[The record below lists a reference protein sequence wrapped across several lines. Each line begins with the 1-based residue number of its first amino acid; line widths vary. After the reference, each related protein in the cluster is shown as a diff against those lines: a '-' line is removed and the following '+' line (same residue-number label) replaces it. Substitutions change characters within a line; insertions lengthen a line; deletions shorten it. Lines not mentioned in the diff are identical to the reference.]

1 MKKIFKKK
9 IILFLLISLSFTN
22 HAYSVDI
29 PTVDDL
35 NNQVPQLP
43 EKKAPNASENLN
55 QLNEK
60 ILTVDEDKILKV
72 LVKDFKIDGNK
83 RYNDELLLSLINEN
97 INKELDYNALLNVT
111 TSLSNYYRS
120 QGYLATAYLPPQDIK
135 NGVVNIKITE
145 AILGKITFNVDEG
158 QKLNISKEK
167 IRLKILYKVEDGGGL
182 NISQLDKNIRNFN
195 RTPGINAIAQ
205 LEEGKKFGETDV
217 IVTASNTKTISGSS
231 LADNTGSRSSGTGKI
246 TNTINM
252 DGLFNLGERF
262 SFTNVAT
269 GNNFIDGK
277 QSEESNYYAMSTSF
291 PMGYNGMQGTLRL
304 SKMEY
309 KLSAPFDSTLP
320 SGYSTEYNFTLT
332 RPLIEKLSK
341 NLNATFLISRN
352 DYVNNLSTG
361 NNSNKDMTKATMN
374 FGYDFTDTKLGG
386 GVNYGLFGF
395 TLGKL
400 DVSDNSANFITDQAG
415 ADNNGRNLKAIF
427 NYNRLQKI
435 TDKTNMLLK
444 FNGQL
449 AADNLDGAEQ
459 LTLGGPSGVRAYASS
474 EGAGDAGF
482 VTGIELKRSFFN
494 LPTTLFY
501 DYGKIRLHKD
511 KWVGWNSTNKYLK
524 NKYALKGWGVAT
536 DISVFN
542 LFTVQISHSQK
553 IMGNSGEDTN
563 GLDVDGLRW
572 NDRTLITLR
581 KDF

>member
-72 LVKDFKIDGNK
+72 LVKDFKIDGNE

>member
-9 IILFLLISLSFTN
+9 IILFLLISLSFIN

-309 KLSAPFDSTLP
+309 KLSAPFDSTIP

-524 NKYALKGWGVAT
+524 NKYALKGWGIAT
-536 DISVFN
+536 DIPIFN

>member
-205 LEEGKKFGETDV
+205 LEEGKKFGETDIV
-217 IVTASNTKTISGSS
+217 VTASNTKTISGSS

-309 KLSAPFDSTLP
+309 KLSAPFDSTIP

-501 DYGKIRLHKD
+501 DYGKIRLHKN

>member
-97 INKELDYNALLNVT
+97 IDKELDYNALLNVT

-482 VTGIELKRSFFN
+482 VTGIELS
-494 LPTTLFY
+494 
-501 DYGKIRLHKD
+501 
-511 KWVGWNSTNKYLK
+511 
-524 NKYALKGWGVAT
+524 
-536 DISVFN
+536 
-542 LFTVQISHSQK
+542 
-553 IMGNSGEDTN
+553 
-563 GLDVDGLRW
+563 
-572 NDRTLITLR
+572 LIHI
-581 KDF
+581 

>member
-9 IILFLLISLSFTN
+9 IILFLLISLSFIN

-205 LEEGKKFGETDV
+205 LEEGKKFGETDIV
-217 IVTASNTKTISGSS
+217 VTASNTKTISGSS

-400 DVSDNSANFITDQAG
+400 DVSDNFANFITDQAG

-435 TDKTNMLLK
+435 TNKTNMLLK

-501 DYGKIRLHKD
+501 DYGKIRLHKN

>member
-1 MKKIFKKK
+1 MKR
-9 IILFLLISLSFTN
+9 IINLKTVLISALLLSFASYAN
-22 HAYSVDI
+22 AVDI

-35 NNQVPQLP
+35 NKQFPQLP
-43 EKKAPNASENLN
+43 NEKEPDASENLGKTSEN
-55 QLNEK
+55 VLESDK
-60 ILTVDEDKILKV
+60 EKILKV

-83 RYNDELLLSLINEN
+83 RYDNETLKNLIKEN
-97 INKELDYNALLNVT
+97 INKELDYDALLYVT
-111 TSLSNYYRS
+111 TIISNYYRS
-120 QGYLATAYLPPQDIK
+120 EGFLATAYLPPQDIQ
-135 NGVVNIKITE
+135 NGIVEIKITE
-145 AILGKITFNVDEG
+145 AVLGKITFNVDEEK
-158 QKLNISKEK
+158 KLNISREK
-167 IRLKILYKVEDGGGL
+167 IRKKILYKVLDGGGL

-205 LEEGKKFGETDV
+205 LEEGKEFGETDI
-217 IVTASNTKTISGSS
+217 IVTASNTKTITGSS
-231 LADNTGSRSSGTGKI
+231 LADNSGSRSSGTGKI
-246 TNTINM
+246 TNTINI
-252 DGLFNLGERF
+252 DGLFNIGDRF

-501 DYGKIRLHKD
+501 DYGKIRLHKN

>member
-9 IILFLLISLSFTN
+9 IILFLLISLSFIN

-205 LEEGKKFGETDV
+205 LEEGKKFGETDIV
-217 IVTASNTKTISGSS
+217 VTASNTKTISGSS

-309 KLSAPFDSTLP
+309 KLSAPFDSTIP

-553 IMGNSGEDTN
+553 IMGNSGEDIN

-572 NDRTLITLR
+572 NDRTFITLR

>member
-205 LEEGKKFGETDV
+205 LEEGKKFGETDIV
-217 IVTASNTKTISGSS
+217 VTASNTKTISGSS

-309 KLSAPFDSTLP
+309 KLSAPFDSTIP

-524 NKYALKGWGVAT
+524 NKYALKGWGIAT
-536 DISVFN
+536 DIPIFN

-553 IMGNSGEDTN
+553 IMGNSGEDIN

-572 NDRTLITLR
+572 NDRTFITLR

>member
-72 LVKDFKIDGNK
+72 LVKDFKIDGNE

-97 INKELDYNALLNVT
+97 IDKELDYNALLNVT

-309 KLSAPFDSTLP
+309 KLSAPFDSTIP

-501 DYGKIRLHKD
+501 DYGKIRLHKN

>member
-205 LEEGKKFGETDV
+205 LEEGKKFGETDIV
-217 IVTASNTKTISGSS
+217 VTASNTKTISGSS

-501 DYGKIRLHKD
+501 DYGKIRLHKN

>member
-1 MKKIFKKK
+1 MNKIFKKK

-72 LVKDFKIDGNK
+72 LVKDFKIDGNE

-97 INKELDYNALLNVT
+97 IDKELDYNALLNVT

-309 KLSAPFDSTLP
+309 KLSAPFDSTIP

-501 DYGKIRLHKD
+501 DYGKIRLHKN

>member
-309 KLSAPFDSTLP
+309 KLSAPFDSTIP

-501 DYGKIRLHKD
+501 DYGKIRLHKN

>member
-72 LVKDFKIDGNK
+72 LVKDFKIDGNE

-524 NKYALKGWGVAT
+524 NKYALKGWGIAT
-536 DISVFN
+536 DIPIFN

-553 IMGNSGEDTN
+553 IMGNSGEDIN

>member
-9 IILFLLISLSFTN
+9 IILFLLISLSFIN

>member
-309 KLSAPFDSTLP
+309 KLSAPFDSTIP

>member
-309 KLSAPFDSTLP
+309 KLSAPFDSTIP

-524 NKYALKGWGVAT
+524 NKYALKGWGIAT
-536 DISVFN
+536 DIPIFN

-553 IMGNSGEDTN
+553 IMGNSGEDIN

>member
-72 LVKDFKIDGNK
+72 LVKDFKIDGNE

-553 IMGNSGEDTN
+553 IMGNSGEDIN

>member
-9 IILFLLISLSFTN
+9 IILFLLISLSFIN

-205 LEEGKKFGETDV
+205 LEDC
-217 IVTASNTKTISGSS
+217 
-231 LADNTGSRSSGTGKI
+231 L
-246 TNTINM
+246 
-252 DGLFNLGERF
+252 L
-262 SFTNVAT
+262 
-269 GNNFIDGK
+269 
-277 QSEESNYYAMSTSF
+277 YTS
-291 PMGYNGMQGTLRL
+291 
-304 SKMEY
+304 
-309 KLSAPFDSTLP
+309 P
-320 SGYSTEYNFTLT
+320 SP
-332 RPLIEKLSK
+332 R
-341 NLNATFLISRN
+341 
-352 DYVNNLSTG
+352 
-361 NNSNKDMTKATMN
+361 
-374 FGYDFTDTKLGG
+374 
-386 GVNYGLFGF
+386 
-395 TLGKL
+395 
-400 DVSDNSANFITDQAG
+400 
-415 ADNNGRNLKAIF
+415 
-427 NYNRLQKI
+427 
-435 TDKTNMLLK
+435 
-444 FNGQL
+444 
-449 AADNLDGAEQ
+449 
-459 LTLGGPSGVRAYASS
+459 
-474 EGAGDAGF
+474 
-482 VTGIELKRSFFN
+482 
-494 LPTTLFY
+494 
-501 DYGKIRLHKD
+501 
-511 KWVGWNSTNKYLK
+511 
-524 NKYALKGWGVAT
+524 
-536 DISVFN
+536 
-542 LFTVQISHSQK
+542 
-553 IMGNSGEDTN
+553 
-563 GLDVDGLRW
+563 
-572 NDRTLITLR
+572 DRG
-581 KDF
+581 

>member
-309 KLSAPFDSTLP
+309 KLSAPFDSTIP

-400 DVSDNSANFITDQAG
+400 DVTDNSANFITDQAG

>member
-72 LVKDFKIDGNK
+72 LVKDFKIDGNE

-97 INKELDYNALLNVT
+97 IDKELDYNALLNVT

-309 KLSAPFDSTLP
+309 KLSAPFDSTIP

-435 TDKTNMLLK
+435 TNKTNMLLK

-482 VTGIELKRSFFN
+482 VTGIELKRNFFN

-501 DYGKIRLHKD
+501 DYGKIRLHKN

>member
-9 IILFLLISLSFTN
+9 IILFLLISLSFIN

-572 NDRTLITLR
+572 NDRTFITLR

>member
-72 LVKDFKIDGNK
+72 LVKDFKIDGNE

-309 KLSAPFDSTLP
+309 KLSAPFDSTIP

-536 DISVFN
+536 DIPIFN

-553 IMGNSGEDTN
+553 IMGNSGEDIN

>member
-9 IILFLLISLSFTN
+9 IILFLLISLSFIN

-72 LVKDFKIDGNK
+72 LVKDFKIDGNE

-205 LEEGKKFGETDV
+205 LEEGKKFGETDIV
-217 IVTASNTKTISGSS
+217 VTASNTKTISGSS

-572 NDRTLITLR
+572 NDRTFITLR

>member
-9 IILFLLISLSFTN
+9 LILFLLISLSFTN

>member
-459 LTLGGPSGVRAYASS
+459 LTLGGASGVRAYASS

>member
-1 MKKIFKKK
+1 MKKRFKKK
-9 IILFLLISLSFTN
+9 IILFLLISLSFIN

-205 LEEGKKFGETDV
+205 LEEGKKFGETDI
-217 IVTASNTKTISGSS
+217 IVTASNTKTITGSS
-231 LADNTGSRSSGTGKI
+231 LADNSGSRSSGTGKI
-246 TNTINM
+246 TNTINI
-252 DGLFNLGERF
+252 DGLFNIGDRF

>member
-9 IILFLLISLSFTN
+9 IILFLLISLSFIN

-205 LEEGKKFGETDV
+205 LEEGKKFGETDIV
-217 IVTASNTKTISGSS
+217 VTASNTKTISGSS

>member
-9 IILFLLISLSFTN
+9 IILFLLISLSFIN

-205 LEEGKKFGETDV
+205 LEEGKKFGETDIV
-217 IVTASNTKTISGSS
+217 VTASNTKTISGSS

-309 KLSAPFDSTLP
+309 KLSAPFDSTIP

>member
-9 IILFLLISLSFTN
+9 IILFLLISLSFIN

-205 LEEGKKFGETDV
+205 LEEGKKFGETDIV
-217 IVTASNTKTISGSS
+217 VTASNTKTISGSS

-501 DYGKIRLHKD
+501 DYGKIRLHKN

>member
-9 IILFLLISLSFTN
+9 IILFLLISLSFIN

-205 LEEGKKFGETDV
+205 LEEGKKFGETDIV
-217 IVTASNTKTISGSS
+217 VTASNTKTISGSS

-309 KLSAPFDSTLP
+309 KLSAPFDSTIP

-501 DYGKIRLHKD
+501 DYGKIRLHKN

>member
-9 IILFLLISLSFTN
+9 IILFLLISLSFIN

-72 LVKDFKIDGNK
+72 LVKDFKIDGNE

-205 LEEGKKFGETDV
+205 LEEGKKFGETDIV
-217 IVTASNTKTISGSS
+217 VTASNTKTISGSS

-501 DYGKIRLHKD
+501 DYGKIRLHKN

>member
-9 IILFLLISLSFTN
+9 IILFLLISLSFIN

-43 EKKAPNASENLN
+43 EKKVPNASENLN

-309 KLSAPFDSTLP
+309 KLSAPFDSTIP

>member
-9 IILFLLISLSFTN
+9 IILFLLISLSFIN

-72 LVKDFKIDGNK
+72 LVKDFKIDGNE

-205 LEEGKKFGETDV
+205 LEEGKKFGETDIV
-217 IVTASNTKTISGSS
+217 VTASNTKTISGSS

>member
-43 EKKAPNASENLN
+43 EKKVPNASENLN

-572 NDRTLITLR
+572 NDRTFITLR

>member
-43 EKKAPNASENLN
+43 EKKVPNASENLN

-309 KLSAPFDSTLP
+309 KLSAPFDSTIP